1 MAVTVKRWSFVPRSL
16 RQLVL
21 LAFVLVLLP
30 LLVLAWQAW
39 ESFSSL
45 SEQAAETNRNTFT
58 DVRLSEMMARSALEL
73 ERNYRQFCVL
83 NDPTLESLY
92 QQQYIRYRQMLQT
105 HFRRLPRLKSTQKI
119 QQLLPALTPLHC
131 EQGNPPQSVSDNL
144 IAFSIANS
152 QLVEETRQNVFTR
165 GLELQ
170 REIADRGAFFGW
182 QALLLFLISLGFIWL
197 FTRMIIGPIK
207 NLKKMIH
214 RLGEG
219 GEIDGMT
226 DFRGPDEIRSL
237 GQRIVWL
244 SERLS
249 WLEAQRHEFLRHL
262 SHELKTPLASLREG
276 SALLAEEISGPL
288 NRDQQEIVA
297 ILDQSSLHLQTLIEQ
312 LLDYNRHT
320 ADAGCLMSPVD
331 LQHII
336 NEVVTAHALPASA
349 RDIDTQVILQEQSCL
364 ADRQLLARTLDNLYS
379 NAINYGR
386 PGGQILFSSCRD
398 GDRILIDVS
407 NSGTPI
413 PAHEQKMIF
422 EPFYQGARQRRGP
435 VKGSGLGLSIARDC
449 IRRMQGELV
458 LVSNGDAE
466 VRFRIE
472 LSIPRQLPIIHGGS
486 L

>member
-1 MAVTVKRWSFVPRSL
+1 MVMTLKSWHFVPRSL

-30 LLVLAWQAW
+30 LLILAWQAW

-58 DVRLSEMMARSALEL
+58 DVRLSELMARSALEI

-92 QQQYIRYRQMLQT
+92 QQQYLRYQQMAST
-105 HFRRLPRLKSTQKI
+105 HFQRLPQLKSLQKI
-119 QQLLPALTPLHC
+119 QHLLPELSQLRC
-131 EQGNPPQSVSDNL
+131 DQGNPREPASDNL

-152 QLVEETRQNVFTR
+152 QLVDETRQRVFTR

-170 REIADRGAFFGW
+170 HEIADRGAFFGW
-182 QALLLFLISLGFIWL
+182 QALLLFLISLVFMLL
-197 FTRMIIGPIK
+197 FTRMIIGPVK
-207 NLKKMIH
+207 NLKQMIH

-219 GEIDGMT
+219 GEIDATT

-276 SALLAEEISGPL
+276 SALLKDEVSGPL
-288 NRDQQEIVA
+288 NSEQKEIVA

-312 LLDYNRHT
+312 LLDYNRHS
-320 ADAGCLMSPVD
+320 ADSGGGMITVD
-331 LQHII
+331 LQYVIDG
-336 NEVVTAHALPASA
+336 VVSAHALPASA
-349 RDIDTQVILQEQSCL
+349 RNIETEIALEEQYCL

-379 NAINYGR
+379 NAINYGK
-386 PGGQILFSSCRD
+386 PGGWVVFTSSRQ
-398 GDRILIDVS
+398 GDKVWIDVS

-413 PAHEQKMIF
+413 PEHEQKMIF

-435 VKGSGLGLSIARDC
+435 VKGSGLGLSIAKDC
-449 IRRMQGELV
+449 IQRMQGELT
-458 LVSNGDAE
+458 LVNKNSSE
-466 VRFRIE
+466 VCFRIE
-472 LSIPRQLPIIHGGS
+472 LPLINGTDRL
-486 L
+486 

>member
-1 MAVTVKRWSFVPRSL
+1 MAVTLKSWRIVPRSL

-30 LLVLAWQAW
+30 LLILAWQAW

-45 SEQAAETNRNTFT
+45 SDQAAETNRNTFT

-92 QQQYIRYRQMLQT
+92 QQQYLRYQQMLQT
-105 HFRRLPRLKSTQKI
+105 HQSRLPQLKSSQKI
-119 QQLLPALTPLHC
+119 RQLLPELSKLQC
-131 EQGNPPQSVSDNL
+131 NEGNPQEPASDDL
-144 IAFSIANS
+144 ITFSIANS
-152 QLVEETRQNVFTR
+152 QLVEETRQTVFTR

-170 REIADRGAFFGW
+170 HEIADRGAFFGW
-182 QALLLFLISLGFIWL
+182 QALLLFLISLVFMLL

-207 NLKKMIH
+207 NLKQMIH

-219 GEIDGMT
+219 GEIDANT

-237 GQRIVWL
+237 GQRVVWL

-276 SALLAEEISGPL
+276 SALLEDEVSGPL
-288 NRDQQEIVA
+288 NSEQKEIVA

-312 LLDYNRHT
+312 LLDYNRHS
-320 ADAGCLMSPVD
+320 ADSGGGLTTVD
-331 LQHII
+331 LQYII
-336 NEVVTAHALPASA
+336 EGVVSAHALPASA
-349 RDIDTQVILQEQSCL
+349 RNIDTVIDLAERQCL

-379 NAINYGR
+379 NAINYGK
-386 PGGQILFSSCRD
+386 PGGEVTFTSRRD
-398 GDRILIDVS
+398 NDRIQIDVS

-435 VKGSGLGLSIARDC
+435 VKGSGLGLSIAKDC
-449 IRRMQGELV
+449 IHRMQGQLS
-458 LVSNGDAE
+458 LVSKGPAE
-466 VRFRIE
+466 VCFRIE
-472 LSIPRQLPIIHGGS
+472 LPLTHGAANS
-486 L
+486 